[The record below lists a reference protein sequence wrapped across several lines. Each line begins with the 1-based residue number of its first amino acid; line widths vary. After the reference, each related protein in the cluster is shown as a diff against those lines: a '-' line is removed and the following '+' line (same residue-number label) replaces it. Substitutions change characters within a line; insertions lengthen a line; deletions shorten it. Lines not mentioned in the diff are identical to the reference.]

1 MVLYLAGLT
10 SVSRELYM
18 AAEMDG
24 AKSGWE
30 RFKLVTWPALGPT
43 TVFVVTISFIKAFQV
58 FDIVEAFYG
67 FGSAGPSKTAYVM
80 MFAIFE
86 KGKKQN
92 LIGVGA
98 AISLI
103 FLILVLSITLI
114 QRFLVERKVHY
125 S

>member
-1 MVLYLAGLT
+1 
-10 SVSRELYM
+10 
-18 AAEMDG
+18 
-24 AKSGWE
+24 
-30 RFKLVTWPALGPT
+30 
-43 TVFVVTISFIKAFQV
+43 V

-67 FGSAGPSKTAYVM
+67 FGSAGPSKSAYVM

-86 KGKKQN
+86 KGIKQN

-98 AISLI
+98 AISVI